1 MTTGIP
7 TVSSHI
13 AAVIRAHSLLA
24 FACIAGFAAYDLR
37 TRRVPDRALL
47 LFSPIA
53 LAAPFLDALAASL
66 DTCSFMAQDK
76 SGYMSIAIAVA
87 PTEAA
92 GISLS
97 RFLQALPPSL
107 LSSLTGAATGF
118 LILFAAA
125 MASPGGCG
133 VGGGD
138 IKLAAVMGFAYGPS
152 RMTAILLAA
161 SGLATLAALIV
172 NHRNKRTN
180 AQKTLSLP
188 FVPFLAAGS
197 LLATIA
203 TIL

>member
-1 MTTGIP
+1 M
-7 TVSSHI
+7 SSHI
-13 AAVIRAHSLLA
+13 ATLVRAHSLLA
-24 FACIAGFAAYDLR
+24 LACIAGFAAYDLR

-66 DTCSFMAQDK
+66 DAGSFMAQ
-76 SGYMSIAIAVA
+76 GRLGCMGMAMTVA

-97 RFLQALPPSL
+97 WFLQALPPSL
-107 LSSLTGAATGF
+107 LSSLAGAATGF
-118 LILFAAA
+118 FILFAAA
-125 MASPGGCG
+125 MASPDGCG

-138 IKLAAVMGFAYGPS
+138 IKLAAVIGFAYGPS

-161 SGLATLAALIV
+161 SGLAAIAALIV
-172 NHRNKRTN
+172 RHRNKRTN

-197 LLATIA
+197 ILATIA

>member
-1 MTTGIP
+1 M
-7 TVSSHI
+7 SSHI

-66 DTCSFMAQDK
+66 DAGSFMAQDK

-107 LSSLTGAATGF
+107 LSSLAGAATGF
-118 LILFAAA
+118 FILFAAA
-125 MASPGGCG
+125 MASPDGCG

-138 IKLAAVMGFAYGPS
+138 IKLAAVIGFAYGPS

-161 SGLATLAALIV
+161 SGLAAIAALIV
-172 NHRNKRTN
+172 RHRNKRTN

-197 LLATIA
+197 ILATIA

>member
-1 MTTGIP
+1 M
-7 TVSSHI
+7 SSHI

-24 FACIAGFAAYDLR
+24 FACMAGFAAYDLR

-118 LILFAAA
+118 FILFAAA

>member
-1 MTTGIP
+1 M
-7 TVSSHI
+7 SSHI
-13 AAVIRAHSLLA
+13 AALIRAYSLLA
-24 FACIAGFAAYDLR
+24 FACICGFAAYDLR

-47 LFSPIA
+47 LFSPIT

-66 DTCSFMAQDK
+66 DVGPFMAQDRL
-76 SGYMSIAIAVA
+76 GCMGMAMTAA

-107 LSSLTGAATGF
+107 LSSLAGATTGF

-152 RMTAILLAA
+152 CMTAILLTA
-161 SGLATLAALIV
+161 SGLASIAALIV
-172 NHRNKRTN
+172 RHRNKHTN
-180 AQKTLSLP
+180 THKMLSLP

-197 LLATIA
+197 FLATIA

>member
-1 MTTGIP
+1 M
-7 TVSSHI
+7 SSHI

-24 FACIAGFAAYDLR
+24 FVCIAGFAAYDLR

-118 LILFAAA
+118 FILFAAA

-161 SGLATLAALIV
+161 SGLASIAALIV
-172 NHRNKRTN
+172 RHRNKRTN
-180 AQKTLSLP
+180 THKMLSLP

-197 LLATIA
+197 FLATIA

>member
-1 MTTGIP
+1 M
-7 TVSSHI
+7 SNLI
-13 AAVIRAHSLLA
+13 AVLVHAYSLLM

-53 LAAPFLDALAASL
+53 LAAPFLDALVSSLAA
-66 DTCSFMAQDK
+66 DTFAAEGRLGACMDK
-76 SGYMSIAIAVA
+76 ALAVA
-87 PTEAA
+87 PPEAF
-92 GISLS
+92 GTTLS
-97 RFLQALPPSL
+97 QFLQMLPPALLYSL
-107 LSSLTGAATGF
+107 AGTATGF

-161 SGLATLAALIV
+161 SGLAAIAALIM
-172 NHRNKRTN
+172 NHRNKHTN
-180 AQKTLSLP
+180 TQKMLSLP

-197 LLATIA
+197 FLVTIA
-203 TIL
+203 AIL